1 MGVRRLQTEIDLAE
15 LEEAFAVA
23 EEDLNEDL
31 SVIRISMTR
40 DVHYDSIELSVLI
53 FGKDDAEG
61 DAPVAEFWID
71 PLVVGS
77 EDELNNEGIEP
88 CRLRAIFSQTI
99 LNLIVEK
106 DTSIQWLCENE
117 SILML
122 SLSLLDNNGIRLLPI
137 DQ

>member
-1 MGVRRLQTEIDLAE
+1 MGTRCLQTVIDQAE

-23 EEDLNEDL
+23 DEDLNEDL

-53 FGKDDAEG
+53 FGKENAEG
-61 DAPVAEFWID
+61 SAPVAEKWID

-77 EDELNNEGIEP
+77 DEELNNGGIEP
-88 CRLRAIFSQTI
+88 CRLRAIFSQSV

-106 DTSIQWLCENE
+106 GTSIQWLCENE
-117 SILML
+117 GILML
-122 SLSLLDNNGIRLLPI
+122 SLFLVDNNGIRLRPI